1 VVLRGAADPFVS
13 GQLSRIDADL
23 PCNVGNRRWRKLAR
37 VTWEAG
43 LDLEEL
49 QNEREA
55 EPGRATLVGDQLPLV
70 LLDQRPGRDQ
80 LLGLSLAPHNRL
92 LERWFRAMDAIAKRA
107 ENHRSRHICA
117 AP

>member
-49 QNEREA
+49 QDEREA
-55 EPGRATLVGDQLPLV
+55 EPG
-70 LLDQRPGRDQ
+70 
-80 LLGLSLAPHNRL
+80 
-92 LERWFRAMDAIAKRA
+92 
-107 ENHRSRHICA
+107 SRHA
-117 AP
+117 GL